1 MKIEET
7 RLKQLI
13 VTLALSFFWKSRNMK
28 DIINPFEGVI
38 DVIGETLL
46 NNNTLLRMTFLEAIE
61 IAESH
66 DEKVVQKAIDIAH
79 TNNDTDSCEG
89 CGLFTMCFP
98 DHVAE
103 ELKEIDIDDELRK
116 VAIDIIQ
123 RIQNL
128 REE

>member
-1 MKIEET
+1 MKIEES

-13 VTLALSFFWKSRNMK
+13 VALALSFFWKSKNMK
-28 DIINPFEGVI
+28 DITNPFEGVI

-46 NNNTLLRMTFLEAIE
+46 NNNKLLRMTFLEAIE
-61 IAESH
+61 IADNH
-66 DEKVVQKAIDIAH
+66 DTEVVQKAVDIAH

-98 DHVAE
+98 EHVAE
-103 ELKEIDIDDELRK
+103 ELEEINIDDELRK
-116 VAIDIIQ
+116 AAINLIQ
-123 RIQNL
+123 QIQNS